1 MPVHASVAALALIAV
16 LLIVAGETILSVY
29 NERLLRARGAISPE
43 AEWRDAGMWAYPV
56 CFVAMAVEGA
66 IAGPAPARVLA
77 AGLLVFGVSKALKL
91 WAISTLGVRWT
102 YRVLVLPG
110 ESPIAHGPYAFV
122 RHPNYAAIL
131 GEMAGMAMIVW
142 APLTGVLAVIGYG
155 AWLRRKS
162 AGEDRALGR
171 Q

>member
-1 MPVHASVAALALIAV
+1 MPIEVSIAIVTLLAVVVIM
-16 LLIVAGETILSVY
+16 AGETMLSAY
-29 NERLLRARGAISPE
+29 NERLLRARSAISHESDLRE
-43 AEWRDAGMWAYPV
+43 ARMWAYPV
-56 CFVAMAVEGA
+56 SFVAMAVEGA
-66 IAGPAPARVLA
+66 IAGPAPPRVLA

-110 ESPIAHGPYAFV
+110 EPPIAHGPYALL
-122 RHPNYAAIL
+122 RHPNYVAIL

-142 APLTGVLAVIGYG
+142 APLTGALAIVGYG
-155 AWLRRKS
+155 AWLRRKG
-162 AGEDRALGR
+162 AVEDRALGR